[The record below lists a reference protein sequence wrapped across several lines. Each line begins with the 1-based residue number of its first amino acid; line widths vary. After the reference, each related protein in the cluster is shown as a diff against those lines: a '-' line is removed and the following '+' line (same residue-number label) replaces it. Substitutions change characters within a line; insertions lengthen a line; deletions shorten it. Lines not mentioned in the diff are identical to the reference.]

1 MQGGNELV
9 TGRSNSAADLAA
21 LTRLGQSVEL
31 KQLEKRLS
39 RFNLFSILRTEY
51 AEIRHSNILAWLLDP
66 KGSHK
71 LRTDFLIPWLSAVLT
86 ENAKRADRPECWFDP
101 ASLDAMQVKQVYVD
115 REHENI
121 DLLVVIRF
129 EDEKN
134 WVLCIENKVD
144 APESEGQLERYY
156 KFVERL
162 WPNAERRL
170 YAFLSRGAA
179 SAGHP
184 AYLNT
189 TYEGVSK
196 TLRDCLELDIPS
208 GPHFLLEQYHDLLL
222 EKFVIDEDA
231 RKLAA
236 KIYETH
242 AKAIDYIV
250 ANKPDH
256 LSDLT
261 RAVVDQLQGR
271 ADSLGIEMDASS
283 SSIVRFVPEAWI
295 GDGNSGATAWRP
307 GGPIILF
314 ELSFASDRVK
324 LEVVAAPPDE
334 VRAELIWD
342 LAGKP
347 PFQRPGRDRPGAYIK
362 PFKRNS
368 SIRIDEGRN
377 GVERFSREVVDWVEQ
392 QLETNECKAAIGAIE
407 KLIVEFEDISQ

>member
-1 MQGGNELV
+1 MQVGNELV
-9 TGRSNSAADLAA
+9 RGQSNPADDLAA
-21 LTRLGQSVEL
+21 LTRLGESADLEQL
-31 KQLEKRLS
+31 KKRLS

-71 LRTDFLIPWLSAVLT
+71 LHTAFLIPWLSAVLT
-86 ENAKRADRPECWFDP
+86 ENANRVDRPECWFDP
-101 ASLDAMQVKQVYVD
+101 SSLDATQVRQVYVD
-115 REHENI
+115 REHKNI
-121 DLLVVIRF
+121 DLLVVIEF

-179 SAGHP
+179 AAGHP

-196 TLRDCLELDIPS
+196 TLRDCLKFDIPS
-208 GPHFLLEQYHDLLL
+208 GPQFLLEQYYELLL

-236 KIYETH
+236 EIYETH
-242 AKAIDYIV
+242 GKAIDYIV

-261 RAVVDQLQGR
+261 RAVVLKMQAR

-283 SSIVRFVPEAWI
+283 SSIVRFVPEVWI
-295 GDGNSGATAWRP
+295 GDGNSGETAWRP

-324 LEVVAAPPDE
+324 LELVAAPPDE
-334 VRAELIWD
+334 ARAESIWD

-347 PFQRPGRDRPGAYIK
+347 PFQRPGSDRPGAYIK

-377 GVERFSREVVDWVEQ
+377 GVERFSREVVEWVEQ
-392 QLETNECKAAIGAIE
+392 QLKTNECKTAIAAIG
-407 KLIVEFEDISQ
+407 KLIVEFEDLSK